1 MDKAQFAMK
10 INIDVFNLYDRAC
23 KVYRNICDSNN
34 AKYVLVQGIDE
45 KWFDRENVSVEIP
58 LARVQGVDREWI
70 GRENVNVEIP
80 IAHVQVIDSEQL
92 SAATSEIDNV
102 HFLDIEAGKIMEKA
116 GTGIVFANFSVGSW
130 NDELSPWSAEAVFK
144 NQPFSGRAQET
155 LGFVTDVFV
164 PELVKR
170 YGLSADV
177 KVIIGGYSLAGLFSL
192 WAAYRTDIFYAV
204 AAVSPSVWFPGWIE
218 FTQDKHIH
226 ADKVYLSLGNRE
238 ERTNNRV
245 MSRVGDNIR
254 LQKEIFDGQSI
265 QNVLEWNEGNHF
277 RDVEERVAKGFLWT
291 ILQ

>member
-1 MDKAQFAMK
+1 MRVKT
-10 INIDVFNLYDRAC
+10 DVFNINNRAC
-23 KVYRNICDSNN
+23 KVYRNTCDSDSV
-34 AKYVLVQGIDE
+34 KYVI
-45 KWFDRENVSVEIP
+45 
-58 LARVQGVDREWI
+58 VQGVDREWL

-80 IAHVQVIDSEQL
+80 PARGQRVDREWLGRENV
-92 SAATSEIDNV
+92 AT
-102 HFLDIEAGKIMEKA
+102 FG
-116 GTGIVFANFSVGSW
+116 VGCW
-130 NDELSPWSAEAVFK
+130 NDEGSPWSAEAVFK

-155 LGFVTDVFV
+155 LEFVTDVFV

-170 YGLSADV
+170 YGLPADA

-218 FTQDKHIH
+218 FAQDKHIH

-245 MSRVGDNIR
+245 MARVGDNIR
-254 LQKEIFDGQSI
+254 LQKEIFDGQGIPS
-265 QNVLEWNEGNHF
+265 VLEWNEGNHF

>member
-1 MDKAQFAMK
+1 MRVKT
-10 INIDVFNLYDRAC
+10 DVFNINNRAC
-23 KVYRNICDSNN
+23 KVYRNTCDSDSV
-34 AKYVLVQGIDE
+34 KYVI
-45 KWFDRENVSVEIP
+45 
-58 LARVQGVDREWI
+58 VQGVDREWL

-80 IAHVQVIDSEQL
+80 PARGQRVDREWLGRENVNAEISPAHVQAIDSEQL
-92 SAATSEIDNV
+92 SNAASASDNV
-102 HFLDIEAGKIMEKA
+102 RFLDREAGKIMEKA
-116 GTGIVFANFSVGSW
+116 GTGIVFANFGVGSW

-155 LGFVTDVFV
+155 LEFVTDVFV

-170 YGLSADV
+170 YGLPADA

-218 FTQDKHIH
+218 FAQENHVHSDKI
-226 ADKVYLSLGNRE
+226 YLSLGNRE

-254 LQKEIFDGQSI
+254 LQKEIFDGQGIPS
-265 QNVLEWNEGNHF
+265 VLEWNEGNHF